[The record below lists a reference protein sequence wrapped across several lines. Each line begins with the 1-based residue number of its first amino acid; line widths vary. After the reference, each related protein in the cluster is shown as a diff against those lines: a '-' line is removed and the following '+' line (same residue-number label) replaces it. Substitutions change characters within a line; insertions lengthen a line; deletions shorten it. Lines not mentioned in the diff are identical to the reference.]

1 VVTVAA
7 RRAVVTEIVSHVGM
21 SERWAC
27 GLISAPRSSQR
38 YRSRR
43 PADGA
48 LRERLHELAEERPR
62 WGYRRLHVLLRREG
76 IPINRKRTYRLYREE
91 RLMVRRRKRKRVV
104 VVRRPIE
111 APTRVN
117 ERWSMDFM
125 NDSFINRR
133 RYRILNVVDDC
144 SHEALASEPDTS
156 LPATRVIRVLDELE
170 IERGLPERIV
180 LDNGSEFRSEALDAW
195 AYKHGVQLDF
205 IEPGKPVQNAFVESF
220 NGRMRDECLNQHWT
234 RDVTEARTVIEAFRQ
249 DFNEVRPHSSLGQRT
264 PSEFARTAEWRD
276 VVRSTPTK

>member
-1 VVTVAA
+1 
-7 RRAVVTEIVSHVGM
+7 
-21 SERWAC
+21 
-27 GLISAPRSSQR
+27 
-38 YRSRR
+38 
-43 PADGA
+43 
-48 LRERLHELAEERPR
+48 
-62 WGYRRLHVLLRREG
+62 LHVLLRREG

-104 VVRRPIE
+104 VVRRPME
-111 APTRVN
+111 VPARVN

-125 NDSFINRR
+125 SDSFISGR

-156 LPATRVIRVLDELE
+156 LPAARVIQVLNELE

-180 LDNGSEFRSEALDAW
+180 LDNGSEFRSEALDEW

-205 IEPGKPVQNAFVESF
+205 IEPGKPVQNAFAESF
-220 NGRMRDECLNQHWT
+220 NGRMRDECLNQNWIA
-234 RDVTEARTVIEAFRQ
+234 DVTEARSVIGAFKQ

-264 PSEFARTAEWRD
+264 PNEFARTAECASSGFVD
-276 VVRSTPTK
+276 TKLSTLHS

>member
-144 SHEALASEPDTS
+144 SHEDLASEADTS
-156 LPATRVIRVLDELE
+156 LPAVRVIRVLEELL

-180 LDNGSEFRSEALDAW
+180 VDNGPEFRSQELDEW
-195 AYKHGVQLDF
+195 AYRHSVQLDF
-205 IEPGKPVQNAFVESF
+205 IEPGKPVQNCFVESF
-220 NGRMRDECLNQHWT
+220 NGRMRDECLNQHWF
-234 RDVTEARTVIEAFRQ
+234 RDLAEARAEIETFRH
-249 DFNEVRPHSSLGQRT
+249 DYNDVRPHSSLGQRT
-264 PSEFARTAEWRD
+264 PNEFARNAVSSD
-276 VVRSTPTK
+276 VLGLTRTR

>member
-7 RRAVVTEIVSHVGM
+7 RRAVVTEIMANVGK

-27 GLISAPRSSQR
+27 RLVRAPRSSQR

-43 PADGA
+43 RVDGA

-76 IPINRKRTYRLYREE
+76 IPINLKRTYRLYREE
-91 RLMVRRRKRKRVV
+91 RLMVRKRKRKRVI
-104 VVRRPIE
+104 VVRRPME
-111 APTRVN
+111 VPTRVN

-125 NDSFINRR
+125 SDSFITGR

-144 SHEALASEPDTS
+144 SHEALASEVDTS
-156 LPATRVIRVLDELE
+156 LPATRVIQVLEELE
-170 IERGLPERIV
+170 LERGLPMGIV
-180 LDNGSEFRSEALDAW
+180 LDNGSEFRSQALDEW
-195 AYKHGVQLDF
+195 AYRHGVQLDF
-205 IEPGKPVQNAFVESF
+205 IEPGKPVQNAFAESF

-234 RDVTEARTVIEAFRQ
+234 RNVREARSVIGAYR
-249 DFNEVRPHSSLGQRT
+249 DDYNGVRPHSSLGQKT
-264 PSEFARTAEWRD
+264 PSEFARTAEWND
-276 VVRSTPTK
+276 VVRSTPTR